1 MKSNQP
7 IPFPLTST
15 STLSSKVDR
24 HAFSVVSFDEQ
35 EEDQKLYWRSK
46 TPHERLEAV
55 ELTRQLLYG
64 YDPATARLQRVFEVA
79 QRT

>member
-1 MKSNQP
+1 MAY
-7 IPFPLTST
+7 
-15 STLSSKVDR
+15 TLDR
-24 HAFSVVSFDEQ
+24 RAFSVVSLDEQ
-35 EEDQKLYWRSK
+35 DADEKRYWGSK

-64 YDPATARLQRVFEVA
+64 YDPATARLQRILEIA